1 MCGFAGFLGGGSGK
15 EEAGR
20 LAEQMAKPLQHRGPD
35 DAGTWAED
43 DGSMALGF
51 RRLSI
56 LDLSPAGHQPMV
68 SRSGRYVV
76 VFNGEIYNHEELR
89 KELGSGGRWTEG
101 GGQKTEDGCRRTEGG
116 SRLSV
121 VGSRTMGGGGVRS
134 EAGARWPEDR
144 GRRAEWRGHSDT
156 EVFLAGVEEWGIRRT
171 VEKSVGMFSFA
182 IWDRGE
188 KVLTLGRDRLGE
200 KPLYYG
206 HQKAGGRN
214 VFLFGSELSALRR
227 HPAFE
232 GQTSRQALSLYL
244 RYGEVPAPFSIFQ
257 GISKLS
263 PGHLLSVSAKNPE
276 PIPEPFWSLPGAVAT
291 GGANPWPG
299 KFEEAAAEMK
309 NLLRQ
314 AVRGQMVADVPV
326 GAFLSGGTDS
336 STIVALMQ
344 EQSSRPIRT
353 FTVGFREE
361 GYNEAD
367 DARRVA
373 RHLGTEHVEI
383 TVAPQEAREVI
394 PLLPEIYSEPFADS
408 SQIPTYLISRLARQQ
423 VTVALSGDGGDEL
436 FGGYNRY
443 RLAYRAW
450 RGMSFMPAVLR
461 SGISRA
467 LRQIQPETWERMLRP
482 AEPLLPASLCLKR
495 WGEKIHKGAEVL
507 ASPDFGELY
516 HGLVSHWNQP
526 EELVRGQSGKDGFF
540 IRKFG
545 EMSAGHAVERMM
557 ATDGVTYLPDD
568 ILTKV
573 DRASMAVSLEVRAP
587 FLDHRVVEFAWR
599 LPLQWKVRAN
609 ATKLILRAILEEYLP
624 RNLTER
630 PKMGF
635 GVPIDEWLRGPLR
648 GWAEELLE
656 PGRLAEEGLLQPEP
670 ILRRWREHLSGRRN
684 WAHALWV
691 ILMFQAWRGQ
701 GHSQPKITRV

>member
-1 MCGFAGFLGGGSGK
+1 MCGFAGFLSQ
-15 EEAGR
+15 GR
-20 LAEQMAKPLQHRGPD
+20 GIKNSIIQVKNMTQALRHRGPD
-35 DAGTWAED
+35 QFDVWAET
-43 DGSMALGF
+43 DGSLAFGF
-51 RRLSI
+51 QRLAV
-56 LDLSPAGHQPMV
+56 LDLTLAGNQPMY
-68 SRSGRYVV
+68 STSERYVII
-76 VFNGEIYNHEELR
+76 FNGEIYNYQELR
-89 KELGSGGRWTEG
+89 DELESGCRRLVAS
-101 GGQKTEDGCRRTEGG
+101 GQGPEDGCRMTEG
-116 SRLSV
+116 
-121 VGSRTMGGGGVRS
+121 
-134 EAGARWPEDR
+134 R
-144 GRRAEWRGHSDT
+144 GRKMEGVVWRGHSDT

-171 VEKSVGMFSFA
+171 VEKSVGMFAFA
-182 IWDRGE
+182 LWDRRE

-206 HQKAGGRN
+206 HQKANGRS
-214 VFLFGSELSALRR
+214 VFLFGSELPALRR

-232 GQTSRQALSLYL
+232 GRINRQALSLYL
-244 RYGEVPAPFSIFQ
+244 RYGEVPSPFSIFQ
-257 GISKLS
+257 GISKLP
-263 PGHLLSVSAKNPE
+263 PGHLLSVSAKNPDST
-276 PIPEPFWSLPGAVAT
+276 PEPFWSLRQTVAA
-291 GGANPWPG
+291 GIGQPWAG
-299 KFEEAAAEMK
+299 NFEEAASELK
-309 NLLRQ
+309 HLLRQ
-314 AVRGQMVADVPV
+314 SVRGQMVADVPV

-344 EQSSRPIRT
+344 EQSSRPVRT

-373 RHLGTEHVEI
+373 RHLGTEHGEI

-408 SQIPTYLISRLARQQ
+408 SQIPTFLISRLARQR

-443 RLAYRAW
+443 AFAPRAW
-450 RGMSFMPAVLR
+450 QGLRWIPQPIRSGLSRGMK
-461 SGISRA
+461 GI
-467 LRQIQPETWERMLRP
+467 PPGTWDSLFRPLER
-482 AEPLLPASLCLKR
+482 LLPTPVRLNR

-526 EELVRGQSGKDGFF
+526 EQLVRGQSGKDGFF

-545 EMSAGHAVERMM
+545 EMTAGHAVERMM

-587 FLDHRVVEFAWR
+587 FLDHRVVGFAWR
-599 LPLQWKVRAN
+599 LPLKWKVRAS
-609 ATKLILRAILEEYLP
+609 ATKVIVRKILEEYVP
-624 RNLTER
+624 RSLTER

-635 GVPIDEWLRGPLR
+635 GVPISDWLRGPLR
-648 GWAEELLE
+648 DWAEHLLD
-656 PGRLAEEGLLQPEP
+656 PVRLAEEGYLEAAP
-670 ILRRWREHLSGRRN
+670 IRERWREHLTGRRN
-684 WAHALWV
+684 WADALWV
-691 ILMFQAWRGQ
+691 VLMFQAWLAKNTDSFAAGRDHQ
-701 GHSQPKITRV
+701 DE